1 MLSEGVLK
9 GVKKEGL
16 WVYWDKDGHKEL
28 EETYNLGDLIS
39 VKEGFEDSSSSEWI
53 LNAFFDNN
61 MIKYIKLSALNISVV
76 SLVGSVIWL
85 VMDYNEG
92 NEINLYLVGFI
103 LFIIIILSLLFKDV
117 WNTYDE
123 LNRLENPKDLRNK

>member
-1 MLSEGVLK
+1 MFIF
-9 GVKKEGL
+9 
-16 WVYWDKDGHKEL
+16 DK
-28 EETYNLGDLIS
+28 
-39 VKEGFEDSSSSEWI
+39 
-53 LNAFFDNN
+53 N

-92 NEINLYLVGFI
+92 NQINLLLVGFI
-103 LFIIIILSLLFKDV
+103 LFMIIILSLLFKDV

-123 LNRLENPKDLRNK
+123 LNRLGNPKDLRNK

>member
-1 MLSEGVLK
+1 
-9 GVKKEGL
+9 
-16 WVYWDKDGHKEL
+16 
-28 EETYNLGDLIS
+28 
-39 VKEGFEDSSSSEWI
+39 
-53 LNAFFDNN
+53 

-92 NEINLYLVGFI
+92 NEINLLLVGFI
-103 LFIIIILSLLFKDV
+103 LLMIIILSLLFKDV

-123 LNRLENPKDLRNK
+123 LNRLGNPKDSRNK

>member
-1 MLSEGVLK
+1 
-9 GVKKEGL
+9 
-16 WVYWDKDGHKEL
+16 
-28 EETYNLGDLIS
+28 
-39 VKEGFEDSSSSEWI
+39 
-53 LNAFFDNN
+53 

-92 NEINLYLVGFI
+92 NEINLFLVGFI
-103 LFIIIILSLLFKDV
+103 LFTIIILSLLFKDV

-123 LNRLENPKDLRNK
+123 LNRLENQKDLQNK

>member
-1 MLSEGVLK
+1 MNPK
-9 GVKKEGL
+9 C
-16 WVYWDKDGHKEL
+16 
-28 EETYNLGDLIS
+28 
-39 VKEGFEDSSSSEWI
+39 
-53 LNAFFDNN
+53 FFDKN

-92 NEINLYLVGFI
+92 NEINLLLVGFI
-103 LFIIIILSLLFKDV
+103 LFMIIILSLLFKDV

-123 LNRLENPKDLRNK
+123 LNRLENPKDLNIK

>member
-1 MLSEGVLK
+1 MNPK
-9 GVKKEGL
+9 C
-16 WVYWDKDGHKEL
+16 
-28 EETYNLGDLIS
+28 
-39 VKEGFEDSSSSEWI
+39 
-53 LNAFFDNN
+53 FFDNN

-92 NEINLYLVGFI
+92 NEINLLLVGFI

-123 LNRLENPKDLRNK
+123 LNRLENPKDLNIK

>member
-1 MLSEGVLK
+1 ML
-9 GVKKEGL
+9 
-16 WVYWDKDGHKEL
+16 
-28 EETYNLGDLIS
+28 
-39 VKEGFEDSSSSEWI
+39 
-53 LNAFFDNN
+53 FFDKN

-92 NEINLYLVGFI
+92 NEINLFLVGFI
-103 LFIIIILSLLFKDV
+103 LFTIIILSLLFKDV

-123 LNRLENPKDLRNK
+123 LNRLENQKDLQNK

>member
-1 MLSEGVLK
+1 
-9 GVKKEGL
+9 
-16 WVYWDKDGHKEL
+16 
-28 EETYNLGDLIS
+28 
-39 VKEGFEDSSSSEWI
+39 
-53 LNAFFDNN
+53 

-92 NEINLYLVGFI
+92 NEINLFLVGFI
-103 LFIIIILSLLFKDV
+103 FFMIIILSLLFKDV

-123 LNRLENPKDLRNK
+123 LNRLGNPKDSRNK

>member
-1 MLSEGVLK
+1 MNPK
-9 GVKKEGL
+9 CFFVK
-16 WVYWDKDGHKEL
+16 
-28 EETYNLGDLIS
+28 
-39 VKEGFEDSSSSEWI
+39 
-53 LNAFFDNN
+53 N

-92 NEINLYLVGFI
+92 NEINLLLVGFI
-103 LFIIIILSLLFKDV
+103 LLMIIILSLLFKDV

-123 LNRLENPKDLRNK
+123 LNRLGNPKDLRNK

>member
-1 MLSEGVLK
+1 
-9 GVKKEGL
+9 
-16 WVYWDKDGHKEL
+16 
-28 EETYNLGDLIS
+28 
-39 VKEGFEDSSSSEWI
+39 
-53 LNAFFDNN
+53 

-92 NEINLYLVGFI
+92 NEINLFLVGFI
-103 LFIIIILSLLFKDV
+103 FSMIIILSLLFKDV

-123 LNRLENPKDLRNK
+123 LNRLGNPKDLRNK

>member
-1 MLSEGVLK
+1 
-9 GVKKEGL
+9 
-16 WVYWDKDGHKEL
+16 
-28 EETYNLGDLIS
+28 
-39 VKEGFEDSSSSEWI
+39 
-53 LNAFFDNN
+53 

-92 NEINLYLVGFI
+92 NEINLLLVGFI
-103 LFIIIILSLLFKDV
+103 LFMIIILSLLFKDV

-123 LNRLENPKDLRNK
+123 LNRLGNPKDLRNK

>member
-1 MLSEGVLK
+1 
-9 GVKKEGL
+9 
-16 WVYWDKDGHKEL
+16 
-28 EETYNLGDLIS
+28 
-39 VKEGFEDSSSSEWI
+39 
-53 LNAFFDNN
+53 

-92 NEINLYLVGFI
+92 NEINLLLVGFI
-103 LFIIIILSLLFKDV
+103 LFMIIILSLLFKDV

-123 LNRLENPKDLRNK
+123 LNRLENPKDSRNK

>member
-1 MLSEGVLK
+1 
-9 GVKKEGL
+9 
-16 WVYWDKDGHKEL
+16 
-28 EETYNLGDLIS
+28 
-39 VKEGFEDSSSSEWI
+39 
-53 LNAFFDNN
+53 

-123 LNRLENPKDLRNK
+123 LNRLENPKDLNNK

>member
-1 MLSEGVLK
+1 
-9 GVKKEGL
+9 
-16 WVYWDKDGHKEL
+16 
-28 EETYNLGDLIS
+28 
-39 VKEGFEDSSSSEWI
+39 
-53 LNAFFDNN
+53 

-92 NEINLYLVGFI
+92 NQINLLLVGFI
-103 LFIIIILSLLFKDV
+103 LFMIIILSLLFKDV

-123 LNRLENPKDLRNK
+123 LNRLGNPKDLRNK

>member
-1 MLSEGVLK
+1 
-9 GVKKEGL
+9 
-16 WVYWDKDGHKEL
+16 
-28 EETYNLGDLIS
+28 
-39 VKEGFEDSSSSEWI
+39 
-53 LNAFFDNN
+53 

-92 NEINLYLVGFI
+92 NEINLLLVGFI
-103 LFIIIILSLLFKDV
+103 LLMIIILSLLFKDV

-123 LNRLENPKDLRNK
+123 LNRLGNPKDLRNK

>member
-1 MLSEGVLK
+1 
-9 GVKKEGL
+9 
-16 WVYWDKDGHKEL
+16 
-28 EETYNLGDLIS
+28 
-39 VKEGFEDSSSSEWI
+39 
-53 LNAFFDNN
+53 

-92 NEINLYLVGFI
+92 NQINLLLVGFI
-103 LFIIIILSLLFKDV
+103 LFMIIILSLLFKDV

-123 LNRLENPKDLRNK
+123 LNRLENPKDLNIK

>member
-1 MLSEGVLK
+1 
-9 GVKKEGL
+9 
-16 WVYWDKDGHKEL
+16 
-28 EETYNLGDLIS
+28 
-39 VKEGFEDSSSSEWI
+39 
-53 LNAFFDNN
+53 

-92 NEINLYLVGFI
+92 NEINLLLVGFI
-103 LFIIIILSLLFKDV
+103 LFMIIILSLLFKDV

-123 LNRLENPKDLRNK
+123 LNRLENPNDLNNK

>member
-1 MLSEGVLK
+1 
-9 GVKKEGL
+9 
-16 WVYWDKDGHKEL
+16 
-28 EETYNLGDLIS
+28 
-39 VKEGFEDSSSSEWI
+39 
-53 LNAFFDNN
+53 

-92 NEINLYLVGFI
+92 NEINLLLVGFI
-103 LFIIIILSLLFKDV
+103 LFMIIILSLLFKDV

-123 LNRLENPKDLRNK
+123 LNRSGNPKDLKNK